1 VNRNGCCTLHPLLRR
16 RGAERIRKA
25 AKAERRTVS
34 GFILNA
40 VFNRIQLRD
49 KLTAD
54 AQGAARQNPQFLKHE
69 SG

>member
-1 VNRNGCCTLHPLLRR
+1 MRSKAAALFIRCSEEE
-16 RGAERIRKA
+16 AERIRKA

-40 VFNRIQLRD
+40 VFNRIQMRD

-54 AQGAARQNPQFLKHE
+54 AQGAASQNRQFLKH
-69 SG
+69 